1 VACGIDQFARLGKMV
16 TILVYMVHM
25 KKTIQAKWVDIV
37 LYTKN
42 ESDYI
47 SLTDIARYKN
57 AEHPADVVKNRLR
70 TRNTI
75 EFLGIWEQINN
86 VDFKLVE
93 FDQFKDEAW
102 SNAFVMTPQKRIR
115 ETNAIWFIS
124 KSWRW
129 WGTYAHKDIAFKF
142 ASWIS
147 PEFELYIIKDYQRLK
162 QVEEYKQ
169 AVWRDAKRMI
179 ASMNYKIQ
187 TDAIETFLI
196 PSLTDFQQKYAYANE
211 ADMLNL
217 IVRWQTAKERRE
229 KEPELAKKSNMRDHA
244 HVVDLVILAN
254 LESFNAKYIEE
265 GLAKDERYEI
275 LAQIAITQKKSLLE
289 QYAHLEDI
297 KKLEE

>member
-1 VACGIDQFARLGKMV
+1 MDKILFY
-16 TILVYMVHM
+16 TIYYM

-57 AEHPADVVKNRLR
+57 NEEPRYVIQNRMKS
-70 TRNTI
+70 RNSI
-75 EFLGIWEQINN
+75 EYLWIWETIHNQ
-86 VDFKLVE
+86 DFKRVE
-93 FDQFKDEAW
+93 FDAFVSDAW
-102 SNAFVMTPQKRIR
+102 SNTFVMTPQKRIR

-129 WGTYAHKDIAFKF
+129 GGTYAHKDIAFKF

-162 QVEEYKQ
+162 QIEEHKQ

-187 TDAIETFLI
+187 TDAIETYLI
-196 PSLTDFQQKYAYANE
+196 PSLSEFQQRYAYANE

-217 IVRWQTAKERRE
+217 IVRWKTAKEWKLE
-229 KEPELAKKSNMRDHA
+229 HPDKAKKSNMRDHS

-265 GLAKDERYEI
+265 GLSKDDRYQL
-275 LAQIAITQKKSLLE
+275 LAQIAITQKESLLK
-289 QYAHLEDI
+289 QYAHLEEI

>member
-1 VACGIDQFARLGKMV
+1 
-16 TILVYMVHM
+16 M

-57 AEHPADVVKNRLR
+57 AEEPRFVIQNRMKS
-70 TRNTI
+70 RNSI
-75 EFLGIWEQINN
+75 EYLWIWETIHNQ
-86 VDFKLVE
+86 DFKRVE
-93 FDQFKDEAW
+93 FDTFVAEAW

-115 ETNAIWFIS
+115 ETSAIWFVS

-187 TDAIETFLI
+187 TDAIETYLI
-196 PSLTDFQQKYAYANE
+196 PSLTEFQQKYAYANE

-217 IVRWQTAKERRE
+217 VVWWKTAKEW
-229 KEPELAKKSNMRDHA
+229 KEENPDRAKKSNMRDHA
-244 HVVDLVILAN
+244 HVIDLVILAN
-254 LESFNAKYIEE
+254 LESFNTRYIEE
-265 GLAKDERYEI
+265 GLSKDERYET
-275 LAQIAITQKKSLLE
+275 LAQIAISQKESLLE
-289 QYAHLEDI
+289 QYAHLEGME
-297 KKLEE
+297 KLEE